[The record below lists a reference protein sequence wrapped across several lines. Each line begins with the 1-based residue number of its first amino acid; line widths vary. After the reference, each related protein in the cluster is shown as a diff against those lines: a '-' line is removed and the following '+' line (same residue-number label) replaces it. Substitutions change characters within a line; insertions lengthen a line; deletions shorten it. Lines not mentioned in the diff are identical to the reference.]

1 MSISKKGPWPGGPD
15 EARMRRF
22 FVDPK
27 SCNQEEVILSEE
39 ESHHIFKVLRLPVA
53 SEIELLDGRGRVY
66 RAVLTAVGKKAVA
79 RIVATV
85 AVEPE
90 KAKELVVY
98 QAILK
103 GEKMD
108 MVIQKCTEL
117 GVTRVVPVNT
127 TRCQGGSDTGRNAKR
142 LERWRRIG
150 VAACKQCLRP
160 TLMEIEDVQ
169 DVNELAGHCLA
180 ERRLLFWEEEKDY
193 RLQQL
198 AGWQEAQSV
207 ALFFGPEGGLTRD
220 EVALARQSGWQTLSL
235 GERILR
241 AETATLGA
249 VAVVQYLLGNL

>member
-1 MSISKKGPWPGGPD
+1 
-15 EARMRRF
+15 MRRF
-22 FVDPK
+22 FVDPRT
-27 SCNQEEVILSEE
+27 CDQEEVTLSEE

-79 RIVATV
+79 RIVAMV
-85 AVEPE
+85 AAEPDT
-90 KAKELVVY
+90 AKELVVY
-98 QAILK
+98 QAMLK

-117 GVTRVVPVNT
+117 GVARVVPVHT
-127 TRCQGGSDTGRNAKR
+127 ARCQGGGDAGRNAKR

-160 TLMEIEDVQ
+160 TLMEIEEVQ
-169 DVNELAGHCLA
+169 TMNNLAGHCRA
-180 ERRLLFWEEEKDY
+180 ERRLLFWEEEKDC

-207 ALFFGPEGGLTRD
+207 ALLFGPEGGLTRD
-220 EVALARQSGWQTLSL
+220 EVALARQSGWQTISL

-241 AETATLGA
+241 AETAILGA